1 MAATAPKF
9 RSFYPLESS
18 GLMKNG
24 PLRPVFRRKSVF
36 TRRRV
41 RIGGAGGTK
50 VPFRCNSLRRS
61 TPAGPK
67 GRKVPSGPFVPMG
80 PAGALR
86 APAGKNYHRTPFPLM
101 KVYVICYCRAL
112 RRDGRV
118 RGAIEVSP
126 EILMFSPLDLL
137 WAAADLKSCPNCK
150 YILKNMLKTSQEL
163 RVLSSVTINCRI
175 TNFVMNSVSQL

>member
-41 RIGGAGGTK
+41 RVGGAGGTK

-67 GRKVPSGPFVPMG
+67 GRKVPSGPFDPMG

-86 APAGKNYHRTPFPLM
+86 APAGQACMRGYGRNTITRGLSWKKWEENRRKDSGGIQKMLTKDVNQINLRNWTDDNM
-101 KVYVICYCRAL
+101 KRQIHNL
-112 RRDGRV
+112 ERR
-118 RGAIEVSP
+118 
-126 EILMFSPLDLL
+126 
-137 WAAADLKSCPNCK
+137 
-150 YILKNMLKTSQEL
+150 
-163 RVLSSVTINCRI
+163 
-175 TNFVMNSVSQL
+175 